1 MCIYV
6 FVETNFIDIT
16 EITFTDKDMRCET
29 QYFASNNVT
38 T

>member
-1 MCIYV
+1 MSIYV
-6 FVETNFIDIT
+6 FVETKFIDIN

-29 QYFASNNVT
+29 QSFASNNVT